1 MKLDNLFVAAWLAT
15 AASALGPSNSAGKRL
30 EGKAAPIPNFKWI
43 DPFKTERRQKYNSAC
58 ATQMLFEAQE
68 FVLDDL
74 ADSPPTGLLQYR
86 DALKNLFGMR
96 EYPGSWDG
104 IDPHG
109 YDRTILM
116 MDYETVPLKVRE
128 WIEDEVRRNGPGNG
142 LYGVYARPAPATR
155 VLDTIRIPDAP
166 VSDDWRSRDDRRVV
180 LFAPGALHENLP
192 LWLTQPTG
200 CEEFFADLSKYGPQ
214 PVNGGVIG
222 YPIHHTKPRRAQG
235 SRDIEFTLKAEYL
248 ELKEGEVEEPI
259 PEPVA
264 EKAEPAEETE
274 GAEEKSEKTEEKT
287 GEAKKT
293 EEKTEE
299 VETKDEL

>member
-1 MKLDNLFVAAWLAT
+1 MKFDTLLLGAWLAT
-15 AASALGPSNSAGKRL
+15 TASAIGPASPAGQRL

-43 DPFKTERRQKYNSAC
+43 NPFKTERRQKYEAAC
-58 ATQMLFEAQE
+58 ASQMLFEAQE

-74 ADSPPTGLLQYR
+74 ADGPPGGLIQYR

-109 YDRTILM
+109 YDRLILM

-128 WIEDEVRRNGPGNG
+128 WIEEEVRRNGPGHG
-142 LYGVYARPAPATR
+142 LYGVYARPAPPTR
-155 VLDTIRIPDAP
+155 VLDTVKIPDAP
-166 VSDDWRSRDDRRVV
+166 VTDEWRSRDDRRVV

-192 LWLTQPTG
+192 LWLTQTTG
-200 CEEFFADLSKYGPQ
+200 CEEYFSDLSLYGPQ
-214 PVNGGVIG
+214 PKNGGVIG

-248 ELKEGEVEEPI
+248 QLKEGEVEEAV
-259 PEPVA
+259 PEAV
-264 EKAEPAEETE
+264 AEETE
-274 GAEEKSEKTEEKT
+274 KAEETKKVEEAV
-287 GEAKKT
+287 EPEKKT
-293 EEKTEE
+293 EETKKSEEAEKEKTEA
-299 VETKDEL
+299 KDEL